1 MTQDELEQ
9 RLRRAV
15 ELRKKL
21 RVASKR
27 LMAFGETLLRTRE
40 TDGSR
45 SR

>member
-1 MTQDELEQ
+1 MTPEELEQ

-21 RVASKR
+21 RAASKR

-40 TDGSR
+40 ADGAGSR
-45 SR
+45 

>member
-1 MTQDELEQ
+1 MTPEELEQ

-21 RVASKR
+21 RAASKR
-27 LMAFGETLLRTRE
+27 LMAFGEILLRTRE
-40 TDGSR
+40 TDGAR